1 MRLHRTVSSDM
12 SANGVLRI
20 IYRVAQKK

>member
-1 MRLHRTVSSDM
+1 MQAIIEV
-12 SANGVLRI
+12 NFY